1 MAIHHLHTEIE
12 IDASAERVWAVLC
25 DFSSYPQWNP
35 FIKSVTGA
43 PQQGARLQIVVQPSG
58 GKAMRFKPLVLAA
71 EKGRELRWLGR
82 FLVPGLFD
90 GEHRFLIEPLGE
102 GKVRLEQSERFSG
115 LLVSMLRSSLDRDT
129 KRGFEEMN
137 RALKARVEN
146 EQDKAEERHV

>member
-82 FLVPGLFD
+82 SEEHTSELQSRGHLVCRLLL
-90 GEHRFLIEPLGE
+90 EKKNTRHRGTTRTMIT
-102 GKVRLEQSERFSG
+102 V
-115 LLVSMLRSSLDRDT
+115 T
-129 KRGFEEMN
+129 K
-137 RALKARVEN
+137 
-146 EQDKAEERHV
+146 QTTTT

>member
-82 FLVPGLFD
+82 FLVPD
-90 GEHRFLIEPLGE
+90 R
-102 GKVRLEQSERFSG
+102 KSTRLNSSHVAISYAVFC
-115 LLVSMLRSSLDRDT
+115 LRK
-129 KRGFEEMN
+129 KRRGT
-137 RALKARVEN
+137 AA
-146 EQDKAEERHV
+146 Q